1 MIKPDLTS
9 SASTLEDFYEQ
20 IKAAQQGS
28 HGKEYIEH
36 HKSLIE
42 CANDPEV
49 NVIKELGVCQGAT
62 FAGLMM
68 TKPKKL
74 IGYDIA
80 SRYFNPYKHLFDDY
94 AKQNNLD
101 YEFHEM
107 SSHDPK
113 SVSHVDMLHID
124 SLHTP
129 SHLGRELSMHAPKVR
144 KYIVLHDTANF
155 KGSTGLFKTIA
166 TYITELEQL
175 WKIHTHYIHRV
186 GYTVLERVK
195 RIQPEWK

>member
-1 MIKPDLTS
+1 MIKPDLTA
-9 SASTLEDFYEQ
+9 SATNLEEFYEQ
-20 IKAAQQGS
+20 ITAAQQGS
-28 HGKEYIEH
+28 HGKEYTEH
-36 HKSLIE
+36 HKSLIA
-42 CANDPEV
+42 CANDPDV

-62 FAGLMM
+62 FAALMM

-80 SRYFNPYKHLFDDY
+80 SRYIDPYKHLFDKY
-94 AKQNNLD
+94 AKEHNLD

-107 SSHDPK
+107 SSHDTR
-113 SVSHVDMLHID
+113 SVSQVDMLHID

-129 SHLGRELSMHAPKVR
+129 AHLQQELRMHAPKVR

-155 KGSTGLFKTIA
+155 KGSSGLFVTIA
-166 TYITELEQL
+166 KYITEMEQL
-175 WKIHTHYIHRV
+175 WKVHTHYIHRV
-186 GYTVLERVK
+186 GYTVLERVN